1 MTDRVTFC
9 RQETRPM
16 RWDDIR
22 GVLEKAGKRY
32 RRVRVELELLSG
44 EEGVIVRHIKSYPD
58 WEYFVENFTESST
71 VCAFNQFN
79 SVIVYKNEDNE
90 LVWLCFMP
98 NHDKNDKNNIK
109 FGCCTFDDILNI
121 EEIIEK
127 RKSYY
132 AKKGGSEK

>member
-1 MTDRVTFC
+1 MDRVTLC

-22 GVLEKAGKRY
+22 SVLEKAGKRY
-32 RRVRVELELLSG
+32 RRVRIELELLSG
-44 EEGVIVRHIKSYPD
+44 EESVIVRHIKSYPD
-58 WEYFVENFTESST
+58 WEYFVENFTENPT

-79 SVIVYKNEDNE
+79 SVIVYKNEDTE
-90 LVWLCFMP
+90 LVLMCFMP
-98 NHDKNDKNNIK
+98 NHNRNDKNNIE
-109 FGCCTFDDILNI
+109 FGRCTFDDILNI

-132 AKKGGSEK
+132 TKKDSSEK

>member
-1 MTDRVTFC
+1 MDRVTLC

-22 GVLEKAGKRY
+22 SVLEKAGKRY
-32 RRVRVELELLSG
+32 RRVRIELELLSG
-44 EEGVIVRHIKSYPD
+44 EESVIVRHIKSYPD
-58 WEYFVENFTESST
+58 WEYFVENFTESPT

-79 SVIVYKNEDNE
+79 SVIVYKNEDTE
-90 LVWLCFMP
+90 LVLMCFMP
-98 NHDKNDKNNIK
+98 NYNRNDKNNIE
-109 FGCCTFDDILNI
+109 FGRCTFDDILNI

-132 AKKGGSEK
+132 TKKDSSEK